1 MNTLIKDHSLSSRI
15 LDIVVY
21 TFLFLLLLITIAP
34 VLHVISM
41 SFSSSMAID
50 RGRVGLLPI
59 EPTVKSYKMILDAGK
74 VPRSFLNS
82 VYYTVLGT
90 AINLIM
96 TTLTAYPLSK
106 KNLPLRGF
114 YMTLI
119 IITMFFGGGLI
130 PSFLLVRS
138 LRMYNTVWALVLP
151 GAISSMN
158 MIIMR
163 TFFEG
168 IPAELEES
176 AHLDGA
182 NDFRILIRIILPLS
196 TASIATI
203 GMFYAVGHW
212 NSWFSANIYLR
223 ESSKFPLQLIL
234 REIIMQN
241 QMARE
246 LAEQGNLAAL
256 EDAGYV
262 SVEGLKYATLVISIV
277 PMLMIYPFVQKYF
290 VKGVLIGSLKG

>member
-1 MNTLIKDHSLSSRI
+1 
-15 LDIVVY
+15 
-21 TFLFLLLLITIAP
+21 
-34 VLHVISM
+34 M
-41 SFSSSMAID
+41 SFSSSTAID
-50 RGRVGLLPI
+50 RGRVGLLPV
-59 EPTVKSYKMILDAGK
+59 EPTVKSYKMIWDAGK
-74 VPRSFLNS
+74 VPKSFLNS
-82 VYYTVLGT
+82 IYYTVLGT
-90 AINLIM
+90 AINMVM
-96 TTLTAYPLSK
+96 TALTAYPLSK

-138 LRMYNTVWALVLP
+138 LKMYNTVWALVLP

-182 NDFRILIRIILPLS
+182 NDLRILLRIILPLS

-246 LAEQGNLAAL
+246 LAEQGNIAAM
-256 EDAGYV
+256 EETGYV

>member
-1 MNTLIKDHSLSSRI
+1 MKTLLKDNSLSSRI
-15 LDIVVY
+15 LDVVVY

-50 RGRVGLLPI
+50 RGKVGLLPV
-59 EPTVKSYKMILDAGK
+59 EATTKSYKMIWDAGK
-74 VPRSFLNS
+74 VPGSFLNS

-90 AINLIM
+90 AINMVM
-96 TTLTAYPLSK
+96 TILTAYPLSK

-138 LRMYNTVWALVLP
+138 LKMYNTVWALVLP
-151 GAISSMN
+151 GAVSSMN

-168 IPAELEES
+168 LPAELEES
-176 AHLDGA
+176 ARLDGA
-182 NDFRILIRIILPLS
+182 SDLRILLRIILPLS

-246 LAEQGNLAAL
+246 LAEQGNVAAM
-256 EDAGYV
+256 EETGYV
-262 SVEGLKYATLVISIV
+262 SVEGLKYATLVISIA
-277 PMLMIYPFVQKYF
+277 PMLVIYPFVQKYF
-290 VKGVLIGSLKG
+290 VKGALIGSLKG

>member
-1 MNTLIKDHSLSSRI
+1 MKTLLKDNSLSSRI
-15 LDIVVY
+15 LDVIVY
-21 TFLFLLLLITIAP
+21 TSLFFLLLITIAP

-50 RGRVGLLPI
+50 RGRVGLLPV
-59 EPTVKSYKMILDAGK
+59 EATTKSYKMIWDAGK

-82 VYYTVLGT
+82 VYYTILGT
-90 AINLIM
+90 TINMVM
-96 TTLTAYPLSK
+96 TILTAYPLSK

-138 LRMYNTVWALVLP
+138 LKMYNTVWALVLP

-168 IPAELEES
+168 LPLELEES
-176 AHLDGA
+176 ARLDGA
-182 NDFRILIRIILPLS
+182 SDLRILLRIILPLS

-241 QMARE
+241 QIARE
-246 LAEQGNLAAL
+246 LAEQGNIAAM
-256 EDAGYV
+256 EETNYI
-262 SVEGLKYATLVISIV
+262 SVEGLKYATLVISIA
-277 PMLMIYPFVQKYF
+277 PMLVVYPFVQKYF
-290 VKGVLIGSLKG
+290 VKGALIGSLKG

>member
-1 MNTLIKDHSLSSRI
+1 M
-15 LDIVVY
+15 V
-21 TFLFLLLLITIAP
+21 
-34 VLHVISM
+34 M
-41 SFSSSMAID
+41 
-50 RGRVGLLPI
+50 
-59 EPTVKSYKMILDAGK
+59 TV
-74 VPRSFLNS
+74 
-82 VYYTVLGT
+82 
-90 AINLIM
+90 
-96 TTLTAYPLSK
+96 LTAYPLSK

-138 LRMYNTVWALVLP
+138 LKMYNTVWALVLP
-151 GAISSMN
+151 GAVSSMN

-168 IPAELEES
+168 LPAELEES
-176 AHLDGA
+176 ARLDGA
-182 NDFRILIRIILPLS
+182 GDFRILARIILPLS

-203 GMFYAVGHW
+203 GMFYAVSHW

-246 LAEQGNLAAL
+246 LAEQGNIAAM
-256 EDAGYV
+256 EETGYI
-262 SVEGLKYATLVISIV
+262 SVEGLKYATLVISIA

>member
-1 MNTLIKDHSLSSRI
+1 LNTLIKDHSLSSRI

>member
-1 MNTLIKDHSLSSRI
+1 MKDHSLSSRL
-15 LDIVVY
+15 LDVVVY

-34 VLHVISM
+34 VLHVVSM
-41 SFSSSMAID
+41 SISSSMAID
-50 RGRVGLLPI
+50 RGRVGLWPV
-59 EPTVKSYKMILDAGK
+59 EPTTKSYKMIWDAGK
-74 VPRSFLNS
+74 VPKSFVNS

-90 AINLIM
+90 VINMIM
-96 TTLTAYPLSK
+96 TILMAYPLSK

-114 YMTLI
+114 YMTII

-130 PSFLLVRS
+130 PNFLLVRS
-138 LRMYNTVWALVLP
+138 LKMYNTVWALVLP
-151 GAISSMN
+151 GAISAFN

-182 NDFRILIRIILPLS
+182 GELLILIRIILPLA

-203 GMFYAVGHW
+203 GMYYAVGHW
-212 NSWFSANIYLR
+212 NSWFSANIYLK

-246 LAEQGNLAAL
+246 LAEQGSSAMM
-256 EDAGYV
+256 EDINYV
-262 SVEGLKYATLVISIV
+262 SVEGIKYATLVISIV
-277 PMLMIYPFVQKYF
+277 PMLLIYPFAQKYF
-290 VKGVLIGSLKG
+290 VKGALIGSLKG

>member
-1 MNTLIKDHSLSSRI
+1 L
-15 LDIVVY
+15 V
-21 TFLFLLLLITIAP
+21 ITIAP
-34 VLHVISM
+34 VLHIIAM
-41 SFSSSMAID
+41 SFSSSTAID
-50 RGRVGLLPI
+50 RGRVGLWPV
-59 EPTVKSYKMILDAGK
+59 EPTARSYKMIIDAGK
-74 VPRSFLNS
+74 VPIAFLNS
-82 VYYTVLGT
+82 VYYTALGT
-90 AINLIM
+90 AINMIM
-96 TTLTAYPLSK
+96 TVLMAYPLSK

-114 YMTLI
+114 YMTLV

-138 LRMYNTVWALVLP
+138 LKMYNTVWALVLP

-168 IPAELEES
+168 LPLELEES
-176 AHLDGA
+176 ARLDGA
-182 NDFRILIRIILPLS
+182 SDLRILVRIILPLS

-212 NSWFSANIYLR
+212 NSWFNANIYLK
-223 ESSKFPLQLIL
+223 ESVKFPLQLIL

-246 LAEQGNLAAL
+246 LAEQGSFSAM
-256 EDAGYV
+256 EDGAYI

-277 PMLMIYPFVQKYF
+277 PMLMIYPFAQKYF
-290 VKGVLIGSLKG
+290 VKGALIGSLKG

>member
-1 MNTLIKDHSLSSRI
+1 MNVLIKDHSLSSRI

-41 SFSSSMAID
+41 SFSSSTAID
-50 RGRVGLLPI
+50 RGRVGLLPV
-59 EPTVKSYKMILDAGK
+59 EPTVKSYKMIWDAGK
-74 VPRSFLNS
+74 VPKSFLNS
-82 VYYTVLGT
+82 VYYTALGT
-90 AINLIM
+90 AINMVM
-96 TTLTAYPLSK
+96 TALTAYPLSK

-138 LRMYNTVWALVLP
+138 LKMYNTVWALVLP

-182 NDFRILIRIILPLS
+182 NDLRILLRIILPLS

-246 LAEQGNLAAL
+246 LAEQGNLAAM
-256 EDAGYV
+256 EETGYV

-290 VKGVLIGSLKG
+290 VKGVMIGSLKG

>member
-1 MNTLIKDHSLSSRI
+1 
-15 LDIVVY
+15 LDVVVY
-21 TFLFLLLLITIAP
+21 TSLFLLLVITIAP

-41 SFSSSMAID
+41 SFSSSIAID
-50 RGRVGLLPI
+50 RGRVGLLPV
-59 EPTVKSYKMILDAGK
+59 EATTKSYKMIWDAGK
-74 VPRSFLNS
+74 VPKSFLNS
-82 VYYTVLGT
+82 VYYTALGT
-90 AINLIM
+90 AINMVI
-96 TTLTAYPLSK
+96 TVLTAYPLSK

-138 LRMYNTVWALVLP
+138 LKMYNTVWALVLP
-151 GAISSMN
+151 GAVSSMN

-168 IPAELEES
+168 LPAELEES
-176 AHLDGA
+176 ARLDGA
-182 NDFRILIRIILPLS
+182 GDLRILLRIILPLS

-246 LAEQGNLAAL
+246 LAEQGNISAL
-256 EDAGYV
+256 EETGYV
-262 SVEGLKYATLVISIV
+262 SIEGLKYATLVISIA

-290 VKGVLIGSLKG
+290 VKGALMGSLKG

>member
-1 MNTLIKDHSLSSRI
+1 MNTLIKDHSLSSRL
-15 LDIVVY
+15 LDVVVY
-21 TFLFLLLLITIAP
+21 TSLFLLLVITIAP

-41 SFSSSMAID
+41 SFSSSAAID
-50 RGRVGLLPI
+50 RGRVGLLPV
-59 EPTVKSYKMILDAGK
+59 EPTVKSYQMIMDAGK
-74 VPRSFLNS
+74 VPKSFLNS
-82 VYYTVLGT
+82 VYYTALGT
-90 AINLIM
+90 TINLIM
-96 TTLTAYPLSK
+96 TVLTAYPLSK

-138 LRMYNTVWALVLP
+138 LKMYNTVWALVLP
-151 GAISSMN
+151 GAVSSMN

-168 IPAELEES
+168 LPAELEES
-176 AHLDGA
+176 ARLDGA
-182 NDFRILIRIILPLS
+182 NDLRILTRIILPLS

-246 LAEQGNLAAL
+246 LAEQGNLAAM
-256 EDAGYV
+256 EETSYV